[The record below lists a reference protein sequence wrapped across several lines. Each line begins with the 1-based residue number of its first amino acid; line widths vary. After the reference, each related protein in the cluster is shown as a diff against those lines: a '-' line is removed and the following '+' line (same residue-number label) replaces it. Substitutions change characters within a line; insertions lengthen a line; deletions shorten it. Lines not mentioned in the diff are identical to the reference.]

1 MRSKMA
7 EKKNKRKKW
16 PVAVGIAGV
25 VVVAVAVTDT
35 RGGVAGKDISQ
46 LVLTILNAVFTD
58 YHFAISLSVG
68 GLALGFS
75 VGVGLIF
82 GIYPANKAAKLKPIN
97 ALRYE

>member
-1 MRSKMA
+1 MA

-16 PVAVGIAGV
+16 PVAVGIAGI
-25 VVVAVAVTDT
+25 VVVAAAVTDT
-35 RGGVAGKDISQ
+35 WGGVA
-46 LVLTILNAVFTD
+46 
-58 YHFAISLSVG
+58 

-97 ALRYE
+97 ALSYE

>member
-25 VVVAVAVTDT
+25 VVVAAAVTDT
-35 RGGVAGKDISQ
+35 WGG
-46 LVLTILNAVFTD
+46 
-58 YHFAISLSVG
+58 VG
-68 GLALGFS
+68 GLGLGFC
-75 VGVGLIF
+75 VGVGLFF

>member
-1 MRSKMA
+1 MA
-7 EKKNKRKKW
+7 L
-16 PVAVGIAGV
+16 
-25 VVVAVAVTDT
+25 
-35 RGGVAGKDISQ
+35 SQ

-82 GIYPANKAAKLKPIN
+82 GIYPANN

>member
-1 MRSKMA
+1 MA

-25 VVVAVAVTDT
+25 VVVAAAVTDT
-35 RGGVAGKDISQ
+35 WGG
-46 LVLTILNAVFTD
+46 
-58 YHFAISLSVG
+58 VG
-68 GLALGFS
+68 GLVLGFS

>member
-1 MRSKMA
+1 MA
-7 EKKNKRKKW
+7 L
-16 PVAVGIAGV
+16 
-25 VVVAVAVTDT
+25 
-35 RGGVAGKDISQ
+35 SQ

-58 YHFAISLSVG
+58 YHFAISLSVAG
-68 GLALGFS
+68 MALGFS

>member
-1 MRSKMA
+1 MA
-7 EKKNKRKKW
+7 L
-16 PVAVGIAGV
+16 
-25 VVVAVAVTDT
+25 
-35 RGGVAGKDISQ
+35 SQ

-68 GLALGFS
+68 CLALGFS

>member
-35 RGGVAGKDISQ
+35 WGGVAGMVLSQ

>member
-1 MRSKMA
+1 MA
-7 EKKNKRKKW
+7 CGRRHCGRRCRCGGSHRYLRW
-16 PVAVGIAGV
+16 
-25 VVVAVAVTDT
+25 
-35 RGGVAGKDISQ
+35 RGRHGLSQ

-75 VGVGLIF
+75 VGGGLIF

>member
-1 MRSKMA
+1 M
-7 EKKNKRKKW
+7 
-16 PVAVGIAGV
+16 
-25 VVVAVAVTDT
+25 
-35 RGGVAGKDISQ
+35 
-46 LVLTILNAVFTD
+46 NAVFTD

>member
-1 MRSKMA
+1 MA
-7 EKKNKRKKW
+7 CGRRHCGRRCRC
-16 PVAVGIAGV
+16 VGSHRYLGR
-25 VVVAVAVTDT
+25 
-35 RGGVAGKDISQ
+35 RGRYVLSQ

>member
-25 VVVAVAVTDT
+25 VVVAAAVTDT
-35 RGGVAGKDISQ
+35 WGGVAGM
-46 LVLTILNAVFTD
+46 
-58 YHFAISLSVG
+58 
-68 GLALGFS
+68 ALGFS